1 MFRQAAV
8 MSGEVRRRKICPP
21 LSLCMQCISL
31 RKEKLLA
38 PPESAVLLGRVKE
51 SYREGEMSGMQEE
64 KEMLYV
70 CGRFKE
76 RKGDDY
82 CDPATIE
89 RDRKSVV

>member
-8 MSGEVRRRKICPP
+8 TGGEVRRRKIFPP

-51 SYREGEMSGMQEE
+51 SYREGEMSGMQE
-64 KEMLYV
+64 K
-70 CGRFKE
+70 
-76 RKGDDY
+76 
-82 CDPATIE
+82 
-89 RDRKSVV
+89 RDALRLWKI